1 MNTRAVRLG
10 QRCALSHA
18 HARHATPRRTVCA
31 RAAAT
36 SDVGQLRRLSDAQLE
51 QAVKESRTE
60 LIKLEMKKASRQEFK
75 AHEMR
80 AYKKKVAQLLT
91 VKREREIEQGISKK
105 ESRKAEK

>member
-1 MNTRAVRLG
+1 MLDVLTILLF
-10 QRCALSHA
+10 CLSLSLSFSLLFPQ
-18 HARHATPRRTVCA
+18 TKVCA